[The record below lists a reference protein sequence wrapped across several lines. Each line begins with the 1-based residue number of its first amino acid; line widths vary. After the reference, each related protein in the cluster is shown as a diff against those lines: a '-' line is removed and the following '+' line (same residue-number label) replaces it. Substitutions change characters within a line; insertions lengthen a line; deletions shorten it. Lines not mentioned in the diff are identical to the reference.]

1 MKLFGYTI
9 IPTKDYEAICKE
21 NEKVNNLALERKA
34 FIDHIQYGWDDIKTE
49 EEYFIALDVWDKPNF
64 KVVYRFKFGTEKFQ
78 IAVKRFFFDPYDE
91 DDKDYA
97 KRCAEELLEKLKEKI

>member
-9 IPTKDYEAICKE
+9 IPTKDYEALCQD
-21 NEKVNNLALERKA
+21 NEEANNLAQERQS
-34 FIDHIQYGWDDIKTE
+34 FINHIQYDWEDIKTE
-49 EEYFIALDVWDKPNF
+49 EKYFIALDVWNKPHF
-64 KVVYRFKFGTEKFQ
+64 KVVYQFKFCTEKFQ
-78 IAVKRFFFDPYDE
+78 MTVKRFFFDPYDE